1 MLLFAAVVREG
12 SFTRAAAALGIT
24 KQSASSRVQAL
35 EERLGVRLLER
46 TTRRLRPTDAGALYF
61 ERCSAIATA
70 IDDAN
75 REVRQRQAEPTG
87 LLRVSAP
94 VLYEVDRLRDGGSY
108 SARRVLAIQ
117 GGEPLFSLMA
127 SFMTPEEGFDHQTA
141 PPDVPPP
148 EALKNER
155 QLAIELAERYPAA
168 RPMIKVASGP
178 IEMRPVQPLNYLE
191 PQPMPARRQIW
202 YRTVGPLPDDPL
214 THRALLAYASDF
226 NFLVT
231 AMLPHGVTWVTP
243 GMQVTSLD
251 HAMWFHRPFRFDE
264 WLLYD
269 LESPSAHGGRGVVRG
284 RFYTRDGV
292 LAASVVQEGLMRDR
306 SRARRT

>member
-1 MLLFAAVVREG
+1 MPDVLNDLIDRLRLERIESNHFRG
-12 SFTRAAAALGIT
+12 QSQDLGWGAMFGG
-24 KQSASSRVQAL
+24 QVLGQAL
-35 EERLGVRLLER
+35 SAASQTVAPERLVHSLHAAF
-46 TTRRLRPTDAGALYF
+46 LRPGD
-61 ERCSAIATA
+61 
-70 IDDAN
+70 
-75 REVRQRQAEPTG
+75 
-87 LLRVSAP
+87 VSAP
-94 VLYEVDRLRDGGSY
+94 VLYEVDRLRDGGSF

-214 THRALLAYASDF
+214 VHRALLAYASDF

-251 HAMWFHRPFRFDE
+251 HAMWFHRPFRADE
-264 WLLYD
+264 WMLYD
-269 LESPSAHGGRGVVRG
+269 QYSISTSNARGLAGGSI
-284 RFYTRDGV
+284 YTASGE
-292 LAASVVQEGLMRDR
+292 LAVTVIQEGLTRINHD
-306 SRARRT
+306 A

>member
-1 MLLFAAVVREG
+1 MPDVLNDLIDRLRLERIESNHFRG
-12 SFTRAAAALGIT
+12 QSQDLGWGAMFGG
-24 KQSASSRVQAL
+24 QVLGQAL
-35 EERLGVRLLER
+35 SAASQTVAPERLVHSLHAAF
-46 TTRRLRPTDAGALYF
+46 LRPGD
-61 ERCSAIATA
+61 
-70 IDDAN
+70 
-75 REVRQRQAEPTG
+75 
-87 LLRVSAP
+87 VSAP
-94 VLYEVDRLRDGGSY
+94 VLYEVDRLRDGGSF

-243 GMQVTSLD
+243 GMQVTSHD
-251 HAMWFHRPFRFDE
+251 HAMGFPRPCRFDE